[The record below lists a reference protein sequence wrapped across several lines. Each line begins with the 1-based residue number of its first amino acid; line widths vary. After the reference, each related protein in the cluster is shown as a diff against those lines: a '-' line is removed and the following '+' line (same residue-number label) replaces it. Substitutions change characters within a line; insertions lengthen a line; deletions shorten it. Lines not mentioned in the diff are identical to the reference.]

1 VASGVSF
8 PKIEKNSIF
17 GNISSGVIIRDNSS
31 AMIVNKKV
39 TLIEL
44 ILMQIFSNYYQVS
57 TIRMNKERMTNIE
70 EDNEI
75 EGEVEVLGC
84 AIF

>member
-1 VASGVSF
+1 
-8 PKIEKNSIF
+8 
-17 GNISSGVIIRDNSS
+17 
-31 AMIVNKKV
+31 
-39 TLIEL
+39 
-44 ILMQIFSNYYQVS
+44 
-57 TIRMNKERMTNIE
+57 MNKERMTNIE

>member
-1 VASGVSF
+1 
-8 PKIEKNSIF
+8 
-17 GNISSGVIIRDNSS
+17 
-31 AMIVNKKV
+31 
-39 TLIEL
+39 
-44 ILMQIFSNYYQVS
+44 MQIFSNYYQVS

>member
-1 VASGVSF
+1 MASGVSF

-31 AMIVNKKV
+31 AMIVNNKV

>member
-1 VASGVSF
+1 
-8 PKIEKNSIF
+8 
-17 GNISSGVIIRDNSS
+17 
-31 AMIVNKKV
+31 
-39 TLIEL
+39 
-44 ILMQIFSNYYQVS
+44 VS